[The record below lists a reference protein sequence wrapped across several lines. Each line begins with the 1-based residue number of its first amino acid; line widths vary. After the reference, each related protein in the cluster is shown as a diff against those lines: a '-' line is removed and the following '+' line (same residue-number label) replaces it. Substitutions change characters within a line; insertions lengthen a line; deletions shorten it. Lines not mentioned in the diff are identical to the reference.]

1 MKLLEAVDQIPMM
14 INLWD
19 EQNNLFFANQF
30 SKKYHETNGISLKK
44 GTTLRELAEKLV
56 KAQNPDN
63 ANGKIRKLG
72 YEQILNTDE
81 GIDNEQYKIEKYLEF
96 RKNLKG
102 KVEYERILGDK
113 ILLATDQKLSDGGVM
128 TTGTDITDLK
138 KSQQV
143 QEDLFE
149 AVNEVPIII
158 NLWDENDQL
167 IFANNYSKSFNSKYG
182 IYIDEGIKVEDLWS
196 QILDKEKS
204 RPKIISNNQK
214 LPNLDFVDQRK
225 IIKEFKQFRDEL
237 KDKVQFER
245 YMENITLL
253 VTEKRLSR
261 GGILSTQTDISE
273 LKEQQ

>member
-1 MKLLEAVDQIPMM
+1 
-14 INLWD
+14 
-19 EQNNLFFANQF
+19 
-30 SKKYHETNGISLKK
+30 
-44 GTTLRELAEKLV
+44 
-56 KAQNPDN
+56 DN

-72 YEQILNTDE
+72 YKQILNTDE
-81 GIDNEQYKIEKYLEF
+81 GIDNEQYKIEKFLEF

-214 LPNLDFVDQRK
+214 LPNLDFDDQRK

-273 LKEQQ
+273 LKEQQKY